1 MLWHESSCRYDCV
14 CHVNTSNRSGKQRCS
29 VQYFSLYCN
38 LQATA
43 RCIACVW
50 TQAWLNQTILRKP
63 LSFMLFETP
72 KCVCLCAPLWS
83 LFLHVKHCLPCCAAL
98 CRARGNHNDGGFKTL
113 CSCWES
119 LERFFSFRLLSHCL
133 FFPSLLLLSYCSLFL
148 IPLQSPS
155 RPHTFFSHFSYYKC
169 RLLRQLNLTW
179 LAACRCVCTWTQKLW
194 ELYHLEISN

>member
-1 MLWHESSCRYDCV
+1 MLWHELSCGYDCV

-43 RCIACVW
+43 RRIACAW
-50 TQAWLNQTILRKP
+50 TQTWLNQPILRKP

-83 LFLHVKHCLPCCAAL
+83 LFLHVEHCLLCCAAL

-119 LERFFSFRLLSHCL
+119 LERFFSFLLLSL
-133 FFPSLLLLSYCSLFL
+133 SFLSPSYCSLFL
-148 IPLQSPS
+148 IPLQYP
-155 RPHTFFSHFSYYKC
+155 PAHTHTHTHTHN
-169 RLLRQLNLTW
+169 R
-179 LAACRCVCTWTQKLW
+179 
-194 ELYHLEISN
+194 